1 MPRESLKSYASTRI
15 APSKSK
21 EQIEELLIR
30 VGAVGF
36 RWISRIGQNEVL
48 EAGLE
53 WNGRQLAFRLQVS
66 FESEDERKQ
75 KLRALYWYLKAK
87 VEAIEFGLVDLEQE
101 FLPSLITSSG
111 ETVYEHLGG
120 ENMQLLA
127 LPEGQDASIV

>member
-1 MPRESLKSYASTRI
+1 MPRESLKSYASTNV
-15 APSKSK
+15 APGKTK

-36 RWISRIGQNEVL
+36 RWVSRIGSDEVL
-48 EAGLE
+48 EAGLMWKDRE
-53 WNGRQLAFRLQVS
+53 LAFRLSVS
-66 FESEDERKQ
+66 FEDEQERKQ

-101 FLPSLITSSG
+101 FLPSLLTSSG

-120 ENMQLLA
+120 ENMKLLA
-127 LPEGQDASIV
+127 LPEGRDVV